1 MPDFLRLAIG
11 TLTVVRVPAPRRVDE
26 RVARS
31 AMLVAPFVGALLG
44 LAAAVALD
52 GTRFTSLGG
61 REAVSADLLGAALA
75 LVVLAWLTRGIH
87 LDGLADTFDGFGVK
101 GDDDDAQQRRLEVM
115 RRPDVGA
122 FGVVAVV
129 LVLLV
134 DAAALTACAL
144 TGRGTVSVVT
154 AAMVSRLAMTW
165 CCTRGVPAAR
175 QDGLGRTV
183 AGTVPVLWAAVLTLV
198 VLEIAAGLAILDDD
212 AVLRDVLRPRSLV
225 WDLVLASIAGLVAG
239 WLVRRRAVTRFGGV
253 TGDVLGAAGEISF
266 AATLVV
272 AALLA

>member
-11 TLTVVRVPAPRRVDE
+11 TLTIVRVPAPRRVDD

-52 GTRFTSLGG
+52 GARLTSLGG

-75 LVVLAWLTRGIH
+75 LVVLAWLTRAIH
-87 LDGLADTFDGFGVK
+87 LDGLADTADGLGVK
-101 GDDDDAQQRRLEVM
+101 GDDDDARERRLEVM

-165 CCTRGVPAAR
+165 CATRGVPSAR
-175 QDGLGRTV
+175 PDGLGRAV

-198 VLEIAAGLAILDDD
+198 VLELAAGLAILDDD

-225 WDLVLASIAGLVAG
+225 WDLVLASVAGLVAG
-239 WLVRRRAVTRFGGV
+239 WLVRRRAVRRFGGI
-253 TGDVLGAAGEISF
+253 TGDVLGAAGEAAF
-266 AATLVV
+266 ATTLVV

>member
-11 TLTVVRVPAPRRVDE
+11 TLTIVRVPAPRRVDE

-101 GDDDDAQQRRLEVM
+101 GDDDGARERRLEVM

-165 CCTRGVPAAR
+165 CCARGVPAAR

-198 VLEIAAGLAILDDD
+198 VLELAAGLAILDDD

-225 WDLVLASIAGLVAG
+225 WDLVLASVAGLVAG
-239 WLVRRRAVTRFGGV
+239 WLVRSRAVRRFGGV

-266 AATLVV
+266 AATLGV